1 MTDKLTDCP
10 ICLQKGAVYT
20 TAINEFH
27 NYYLC
32 LGCGFTTNDLMRVDE
47 FDFEEYEKEL
57 PHLYVDSKK
66 QDEEGR
72 VWYPNV
78 VNIQDKGTVFLNGTC
93 KEDSKWSAIK
103 NVKLTKQEK
112 QDPRFKGK
120 SHKSDSETLVD
131 FGNDYL
137 SALEY
142 IGINFI

>member
-27 NYYLC
+27 NHYLC
-32 LGCGFTTNDLMRVDE
+32 LGCGFTTNDLMRVGE

-57 PHLYVDSKK
+57 PQLYIDSKK

-72 VWYPNV
+72 VWYPNI

-93 KEDSKWSAIK
+93 KEDSRWSAIK
-103 NVKLTKQEK
+103 NVKLTKKEK

-120 SHKSDSETLVD
+120 THKSDSDTLVD
-131 FGNDYL
+131 FENDYL

-142 IGINFI
+142 IGINLS